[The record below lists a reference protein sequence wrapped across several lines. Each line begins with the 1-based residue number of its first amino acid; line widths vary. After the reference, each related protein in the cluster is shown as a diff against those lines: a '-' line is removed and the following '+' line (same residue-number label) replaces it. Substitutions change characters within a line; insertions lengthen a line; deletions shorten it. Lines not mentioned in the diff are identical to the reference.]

1 VDPAGARVPGRRR
14 PAGLLVFDVELIEI
28 KKQ

>member
-1 VDPAGARVPGRRR
+1 VIPQELAYPGGGG
-14 PAGLLVFDVELIEI
+14 PQGLLVFDVELIEI